1 VKREE
6 AHQLLHNYV
15 KGTCSPDE
23 KEQVEAWLD
32 HRMRS
37 KDWQWQ
43 DKDQVLNTKGKIRQ
57 SVRRA
62 IFRKDVI
69 RLKTIK
75 RVGWAA
81 SFALFMMIG
90 IYFYSS
96 KPNQNI
102 EAAQLIEEVVAP
114 GTKSAFLTLED
125 GSTIPLDEAEKG
137 VLLTKNDVTIKK
149 LTNGQL
155 IYEPRGKKNKKDVFM
170 HKITIPLGGQYEVV
184 LPDGS
189 KVWLNSASSL
199 SYPSAFIGD
208 ERRVELIG
216 EGYFEI
222 SKDPGKPFKVRAGDT
237 EVAVTGTHFNIS
249 AYKEDQKVL
258 TTLLEGGVEVAKAAA
273 KIRLVPGQQA
283 VSILGTD
290 YFVRRQVDAETS
302 IAWKNGYFVFD
313 DQDIETVMRNVARW
327 YNVDVYIEG
336 DGKTKKKIG
345 GTFSRS
351 KSLEELLRFLEK
363 LKVATF
369 KKEGRRV
376 TVMI

>member
-1 VKREE
+1 M
-6 AHQLLHNYV
+6 